1 MFAEEERNKTLKSD
15 LDYLTRT
22 WGAATRATIQKYDPD
37 LEKTRK
43 YADNLSE
50 DVNKARVR
58 ARRLDYEVAKFH
70 RRYEIEAIGSAEE
83 IEKIR
88 NLENILA
95 QSISELEMLNKSI
108 GEKSIEIK
116 EAYAH
121 NSKLNDQLE
130 VLLNRFDEESYKTLQ
145 LDNENQTLGE
155 QIKFLSE
162 VYEKEI
168 AEMKRLFDYPKF
180 DTTQFYR

>member
-1 MFAEEERNKTLKSD
+1 MEEEERNKVLKIE
-15 LDYLTRT
+15 LDYLIQT
-22 WGAATRATIQKYDPD
+22 WGAATRATIQKYDPE

-43 YADNLSE
+43 YADNLGE

-58 ARRLDYEVAKFH
+58 AQRLDYEVQKFH
-70 RRYEIEAIGSAEE
+70 RKYEIESKGSAEE
-83 IEKIR
+83 LEKIR
-88 NLENILA
+88 NLENILS
-95 QSISELEMLNKSI
+95 QSIYELEMINKTI
-108 GEKSIEIK
+108 GEKAIEIK

-130 VLLNRFDEESYKTLQ
+130 VLLNKFDEESYKVLQ

-168 AEMKRLFDYPKF
+168 VEMKRLFDHPRI